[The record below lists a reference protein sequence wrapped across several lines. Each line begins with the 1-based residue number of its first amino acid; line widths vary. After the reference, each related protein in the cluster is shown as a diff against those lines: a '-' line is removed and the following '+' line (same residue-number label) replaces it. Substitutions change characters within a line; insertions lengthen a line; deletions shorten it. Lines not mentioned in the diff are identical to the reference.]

1 MNGMDLMRVPGL
13 GLAAATPSELMTE
26 SRTDRHLSDE
36 AAPSPAFQLH
46 RLLEVFRP
54 SARET
59 AVPAPVECL
68 PAAPS
73 GKDLAH
79 A

>member
-13 GLAAATPSELMTE
+13 GLAAATPNELMTE
-26 SRTDRHLSDE
+26 PRTDRHLSDE
-36 AAPSPAFQLH
+36 VTPSPTFQLH

-54 SARET
+54 TARET
-59 AVPAPVECL
+59 AAPVERL
-68 PAAPS
+68 PASPS
-73 GKDLAH
+73 GKDLAR